1 MWRGRLDEAR
11 ARANAVEPR
20 GEHVL
25 VVDAAPSPPRGTGAE
40 ARAAIGRLVAAGI
53 GLREATSAVE
63 ILLGV
68 AHRDAYEAALAIRK
82 ATGADAPSG

>member
-11 ARANAVEPR
+11 ARAKAVEPR

-25 VVDAAPSPPRGTGAE
+25 VVDAAPPPPSRTGAD